1 MIPINQEIDKL
12 YYIYIPSFYSIY
24 TYMRHICD
32 ALLLNCSLMPMLD
45 YELPCII
52 LKATGAQ
59 TGWDVI
65 IACSPIASYLS
76 QKDLHRPS
84 LCKEVVRNPVL
95 RPLYIRWMTNE
106 LSYRLSVYCDI
117 LDVSIGSEIMR
128 YDSGSGY
135 CPLDFRESW
144 RDNQVD
150 GLSCYRE

>member
-1 MIPINQEIDKL
+1 
-12 YYIYIPSFYSIY
+12 
-24 TYMRHICD
+24 
-32 ALLLNCSLMPMLD
+32 MLD

-84 LCKEVVRNPVL
+84 LCKKVVRNPVL

-128 YDSGSGY
+128 YDSGPGY
-135 CPLDFRESW
+135 CPLDFRES
-144 RDNQVD
+144 
-150 GLSCYRE
+150 